1 MVFSWT
7 GTPPFSEVVVY
18 ALIRAGGKQHKVAK
32 GDVIE
37 IEHLRDGSKK
47 LEFTPLLVVDD
58 KGKATSE
65 KSELAKAKVK
75 ASVLG
80 ESKGAKV
87 DVFKYRSKTG
97 YRRQAGHRQRYTS
110 IQIDDIAVA
119 GGKAK
124 QAAKKTTA
132 RKTSAPKKTTT
143 RKSTS
148 RGTAKKK
155 S

>member
-1 MVFSWT
+1 V
-7 GTPPFSEVVVY
+7 
-18 ALIRAGGKQHKVAK
+18 
-32 GDVIE
+32 
-37 IEHLRDGSKK
+37 
-47 LEFTPLLVVDD
+47 
-58 KGKATSE
+58 
-65 KSELAKAKVK
+65 
-75 ASVLG
+75 
-80 ESKGAKV
+80 SKGTKV
-87 DVFKYRSKTG
+87 EVFMYRSKTG
-97 YRRQAGHRQRYTS
+97 YRRQAGHRQRHTS

-124 QAAKKTTA
+124 VAGKKTTA